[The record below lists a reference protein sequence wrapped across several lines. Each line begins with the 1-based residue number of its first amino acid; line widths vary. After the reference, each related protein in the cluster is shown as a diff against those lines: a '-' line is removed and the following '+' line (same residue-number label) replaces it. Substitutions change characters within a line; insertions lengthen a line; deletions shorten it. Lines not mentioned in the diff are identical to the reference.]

1 MSHAEPV
8 SRRLW
13 SDGFFARVPLPPAL
27 FGVLVAAGL
36 VGLLAVLA
44 VATGAFDRLAVRHLA
59 WWQSR
64 DGRIAVLVA
73 LLAGTVPAAM
83 RYHELGTRRNLDALA
98 SANLWPSHPP
108 ALLSCATSGSP
119 RTAIAWGVFG
129 ALQIPVIAYTVDRDP
144 DLYFTARYWWLGPI
158 WTWIVGMLVAFM
170 AGILTYRIITDAR
183 KFAGLARALPPVDLL
198 ERDALLP
205 FARQGLRSAVPGVIF
220 VTFFALNLGDA
231 GFQFASWYIMAAVL
245 AQNAAV
251 LVLPMR
257 GVHERLRAA
266 KYEEIAR
273 VNAAIRGE
281 PDALSGS
288 PLGKR
293 DRLAL
298 ADLLAWRA
306 FVEAVP
312 EWPID
317 ISTLSRSLLYVVIPL
332 LGWIGSALVQ
342 HVLESALSYR

>member
-1 MSHAEPV
+1 MSHAEIV

-13 SDGFFARVPLPPAL
+13 SDWFFERVPLPPAL
-27 FGVLVAAGL
+27 FGALFAAGL
-36 VGLLAVLA
+36 IGLLAALA
-44 VATGAFDRLAVRHLA
+44 VVTGAFDRLAVRNLT

-64 DGRIAVLVA
+64 DGRISVLVA
-73 LLAGTVPAAM
+73 LLAGTLPAAL
-83 RYHELGTRRNLDALA
+83 RHHEIGTRRNLDALA
-98 SANLWPSHPP
+98 SANLWPGAPP
-108 ALLSCATSGSP
+108 AALRRATSGSA
-119 RTAIAWGVFG
+119 RAAIAWGIFG

-144 DLYFTARYWWLGPI
+144 GLYFTARYWWLGPI

-170 AGILTYRIITDAR
+170 GGILTYRIIVDAHT
-183 KFAGLARALPPVDLL
+183 FARLARSLPAVDLL
-198 ERDALLP
+198 DRESLLP

-220 VTFFALNLGDA
+220 VTFFSLNLGDA
-231 GFQFASWYIMAAVL
+231 GFQFASWWIMAAVL
-245 AQNAAV
+245 VQNAAV

-257 GVHERLRAA
+257 GVHDRLRAA
-266 KYEEIAR
+266 KRNEIAR

-281 PDALSGS
+281 PGALSGS
-288 PLGKR
+288 PLGSR

-317 ISTLSRSLLYVVIPL
+317 VSTLSRSVLYVTIPL
-332 LGWIGSALVQ
+332 LGWVGAALVQ
-342 HVLESALSYR
+342 HVLESALG